1 MHELIYENPN
11 TSFFIIG
18 ILTNISLMFVM
29 AFIDSIKLSSMDE
42 KQNDLV
48 KDFIGVRHSVIVDSN
63 SLLKRSLATCQ
74 LLLPFYSIHL
84 SIIRL
89 YYLMKYNGSFA
100 IIAGIVAYD
109 KYSVLNL
116 ITYSFDE
123 EY

>member
-1 MHELIYENPN
+1 
-11 TSFFIIG
+11 
-18 ILTNISLMFVM
+18 MFVM